1 MYFLILLKE
10 DQLSGIIENGMVYF
24 LENASYTWQ
33 SIASTQEL
41 LDKGSLWRVVT
52 TGRKLK

>member
-1 MYFLILLKE
+1 MYFLISLKE
-10 DQLSGIIENGMVYF
+10 DQLFGIIENDIIYF

-33 SIASTQEL
+33 SIVSTWEL
-41 LDKGSLWRVVT
+41 LDKGSLWRVAT

>member
-1 MYFLILLKE
+1 MYFLISLKE
-10 DQLSGIIENGMVYF
+10 DQLSGIIENGIIYF

-33 SIASTQEL
+33 SIVSTWEL
-41 LDKGSLWRVVT
+41 LDKGSLWRVAT

>member
-1 MYFLILLKE
+1 MYFLISLKE
-10 DQLSGIIENGMVYF
+10 DQLSRIIENGKVYF

-33 SIASTQEL
+33 SIASTWEL
-41 LDKGSLWRVVT
+41 LDKGSLWRVAT